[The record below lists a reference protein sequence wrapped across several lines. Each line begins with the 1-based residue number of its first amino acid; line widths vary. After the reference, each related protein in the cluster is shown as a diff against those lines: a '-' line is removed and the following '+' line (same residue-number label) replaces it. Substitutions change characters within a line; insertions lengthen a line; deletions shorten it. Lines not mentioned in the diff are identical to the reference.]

1 MITGRTVTRE
11 FISLLMSVTQCLEDL
26 RLPRQVQGWTERRP
40 WRPPLKAG
48 KRVLRKQPS
57 FAVPWHIPLEPWH
70 IPLEPWHDLLWACCA
85 NSPRSQARTWKMPG
99 WAKCTRDALYRAA
112 PWGRQAAHFT
122 PKFLRLPSSP
132 WGLQAAHFAACVDA
146 ASVNVCPCHVIS
158 ATPRSVMTRLATCR
172 NCGAKHVWLHRGTA
186 TKNLLSLQH
195 GPFAFRGS

>member
-26 RLPRQVQGWTERRP
+26 RLPRQVQGWTEKRP

-48 KRVLRKQPS
+48 KGVLRKEPS

-112 PWGRQAAHFT
+112 PWG
-122 PKFLRLPSSP
+122 
-132 WGLQAAHFAACVDA
+132 LQAAHFAAYVDA
-146 ASVNVCPCHVIS
+146 SSVTLCPCHVIS
-158 ATPRSVMTRLATCR
+158 ATPRYVMTRLATCR
-172 NCGAKHVWLHRGTA
+172 NCGAKHVWNHRGTA